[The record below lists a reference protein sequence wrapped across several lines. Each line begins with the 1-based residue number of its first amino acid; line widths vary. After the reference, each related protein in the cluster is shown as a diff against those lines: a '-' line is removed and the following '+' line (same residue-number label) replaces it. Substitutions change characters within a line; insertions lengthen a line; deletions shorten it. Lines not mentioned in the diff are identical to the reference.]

1 MIELDDLRHSF
12 DFLYK
17 STPRFFRAPGRVN
30 LIGEHTDYND
40 GFVLPIAINRETVIA
55 GASREDRIINVCS
68 LDVNEQ
74 YEYDLDNPAPSP
86 QGSWLNYVKGVSQ
99 SLQNAGAKLRGANLL
114 IKSDVP
120 IGAGLSSSAA
130 LEIAVGFALLNL
142 SDIEV
147 DRLQLAKAGQKA
159 EHDYVGAKV
168 GIMDQL
174 AATFGQKGA
183 ALLIDCRSL
192 ETTAIPFRH
201 PNLSIVVCDTNIKHE
216 LAASEYNLR
225 RQQCE
230 QGVEILKNDLPH
242 ITALRDVSVEDF
254 RRYESALPEPI
265 RRRCR
270 HVITENART
279 REAAHC
285 LQQDNLSEMGQLMY
299 QSHQSL
305 RDDYEVS
312 CRELDI
318 LVDIAAKC
326 DGVLGARMTGG
337 GFGGCTVNLVD
348 SEKVEEFCDTVL
360 QDYPQYTKLTPTIYV
375 VDTNDGASE
384 IG

>member
-1 MIELDDLRHSF
+1 MPRQNLCPDGW
-12 DFLYK
+12 
-17 STPRFFRAPGRVN
+17 STDAARCR
-30 LIGEHTDYND
+30 
-40 GFVLPIAINRETVIA
+40 
-55 GASREDRIINVCS
+55 
-68 LDVNEQ
+68 Q
-74 YEYDLDNPAPSP
+74 PA
-86 QGSWLNYVKGVSQ
+86 WY
-99 SLQNAGAKLRGANLL
+99 R
-114 IKSDVP
+114 
-120 IGAGLSSSAA
+120 
-130 LEIAVGFALLNL
+130 
-142 SDIEV
+142 
-147 DRLQLAKAGQKA
+147 
-159 EHDYVGAKV
+159 
-168 GIMDQL
+168 
-174 AATFGQKGA
+174 
-183 ALLIDCRSL
+183 CRSCL
-192 ETTAIPFRH
+192 PFRH
-201 PNLSIVVCDTNIKHE
+201 PNLSIVVCDTKIKHE

-242 ITALRDVSVEDF
+242 ITALRDVSIEDF
-254 RRYESALPEPI
+254 RRYESALPDLI

-279 REAAHC
+279 LEAAHC
-285 LQQDNLSEMGQLMY
+285 LQQGNLSKMGQLMY

-360 QDYPQYTKLTPTIYV
+360 QYYPQYTKLTPTIYV
-375 VDTNDGASE
+375 VDTDDGASE
-384 IG
+384 ID